1 MTVHSQDEL
10 NKTIRGLK
18 KKRSANPADRRIPQK
33 VSARSTLA
41 SCNRY
46 RFPNSGAFPISNTQD
61 LIVTIDEIRYLSKS
75 AHDLEIELSF
85 WVYQLYLSN
94 TREVYPNGCKWSAF
108 SFRDSTAQVP
118 SSSVAPGSAVIR
130 AVSAAAVVH
139 LLWRPPGGR
148 GNLRRRLLTSRRCGC
163 GRCRLR

>member
-1 MTVHSQDEL
+1 MTVHSQGEL

-18 KKRSANPADRRIPQK
+18 KVRSANPADRRIPQK

-75 AHDLEIELSF
+75 AHDLEIELSGF
-85 WVYQLYLSN
+85 WVY
-94 TREVYPNGCKWSAF
+94 
-108 SFRDSTAQVP
+108 
-118 SSSVAPGSAVIR
+118 
-130 AVSAAAVVH
+130 
-139 LLWRPPGGR
+139 
-148 GNLRRRLLTSRRCGC
+148 
-163 GRCRLR
+163 